1 MGVGSE
7 FLARLVEVDSDV
19 EPELLVRLDEI
30 GCVETSDRAGIG
42 FWHRCL
48 DTASGQLV
56 MLPHGGSQT
65 K

>member
-1 MGVGSE
+1 MGSE
-7 FLARLVEVDSDV
+7 FLAHLVEVDFDI
-19 EPELLVRLDEI
+19 EPELLVHLDEI
-30 GCVETSDRAGIG
+30 GCVKTLDRAGIG

-48 DTASGQLV
+48 DTVSGQLM